1 MLVVQMLVLGW
12 RGILIKSWGFS
23 MVKKIALMVVVL
35 VAAGLLAVNVG
46 SVSSLSL
53 NEAAPFPENM

>member
-1 MLVVQMLVLGW
+1 
-12 RGILIKSWGFS
+12 
-23 MVKKIALMVVVL
+23 MVKKIALMLVVL
-35 VAAGLLAVNVG
+35 GAVGLSAVNVG

>member
-1 MLVVQMLVLGW
+1 
-12 RGILIKSWGFS
+12 
-23 MVKKIALMVVVL
+23 MVKKIAIMVVVL
-35 VAAGLLAVNVG
+35 VAAGWLAVNVG